1 MPNKDEEI
9 RQLAEAHYRVEA
21 GITSIFRITASADVE
36 LRPNEPIKL
45 LEVNEFTAATGV
57 MPLQF
62 GPAPA
67 SGIHFPSII
76 VEVTPEE
83 FEKIQTLELPL
94 PNGWSVGDLL
104 PKPADIGAA

>member
-1 MPNKDEEI
+1 MPNKDEEAKL
-9 RQLAEAHYRVEA
+9 LAEAHYGVEP
-21 GITSIFRITASADVE
+21 GIARIFRITASAE
-36 LRPNEPIKL
+36 AEARPNEPIKL

-57 MPLQF
+57 MPLHF
-62 GPAPA
+62 GPAPT

-83 FEKIQTLELPL
+83 FSKIESLELPL
-94 PNGWSVGDLL
+94 PNGWRVGDLV